1 MKTTFK
7 TVFAI
12 IGLTLFMTSCEY
24 RYNYSYTLTNKTDSQ
39 IKVYVKTF
47 LIDSIYTIAK
57 DSTEMLFIKDHGIE
71 SGSKGPYFRKVTEDL
86 DKFTVTIN
94 DTLVSKRDYLKNE
107 PWTFNK
113 GDYSTI
119 VTNNEFK

>member
-7 TVFAI
+7 TIFTI
-12 IGLTLFMTSCEY
+12 FGLTLLMTSCEY
-24 RYNYSYTLTNKTDSQ
+24 GYDYTYTLTNKTDSQ

-47 LIDSIYTIAK
+47 RIDSIYTIAK
-57 DSTEMLFIKDHGIE
+57 DSTEILFITDHGIE
-71 SGSKGPYFRKVTEDL
+71 GSKGPYFANVTEDL

-94 DTLVSKRDYLKNE
+94 ETSVSKRDYLKNE
-107 PWTFNK
+107 SWTFTK